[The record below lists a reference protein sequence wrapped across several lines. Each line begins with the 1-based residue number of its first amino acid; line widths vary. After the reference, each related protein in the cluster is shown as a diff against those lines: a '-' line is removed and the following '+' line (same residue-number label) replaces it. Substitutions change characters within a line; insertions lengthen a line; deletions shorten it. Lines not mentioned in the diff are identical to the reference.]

1 MLRNDRIRVQ
11 TVYTD
16 LIKDPALCVAI
27 NNIWL
32 SRLRETVLGM
42 ELVFV
47 SDSIMACSNRD
58 TS

>member
-1 MLRNDRIRVQ
+1 MLRNDGIRVQ
-11 TVYTD
+11 TVCTD
-16 LIKDPALCVAI
+16 LTKDPVLCVAI